1 MQTLITQCKKAPQT
15 AKNYACEALAA
26 LYYVIDTESAPV
38 ELLSEAAAVV
48 LQRPEV
54 LAIALQ
60 MYINTTNQ

>member
-1 MQTLITQCKKAPQT
+1 MQTLITPCVNTPQT

-26 LYYVIDTESAPV
+26 LSYVIDTDSAPV

-54 LAIALQ
+54 LAAALKI
-60 MYINTTNQ
+60 YSKATNK

>member
-1 MQTLITQCKKAPQT
+1 MQTLITPCVNTPQT

-26 LYYVIDTESAPV
+26 LSYVIDSEAAPV

-60 MYINTTNQ
+60 IYIKATNK